1 MGQIWIPVSLTNALC
16 GAYYILNRLALYHLI
31 ETFIKYRAHPGRHP
45 HTYDEFTDSIGDLK
59 TLSSSNVS
67 TPRRVYKDDEA
78 RALLFLKAESRQTDF
93 KIPRGFEKPSSH
105 QDNPSKFAGCGH

>member
-1 MGQIWIPVSLTNALC
+1 MGLIWIPVSLTIALC

-31 ETFIKYRAHPGRHP
+31 ETFIKYRARPLSN
-45 HTYDEFTDSIGDLK
+45 DEFLE
-59 TLSSSNVS
+59 SNAS

-78 RALLFLKAESRQTDF
+78 RALLFHKAESRQKDI

-105 QDNPSKFAGCGH
+105 QDNPSKFARRGD